1 MEMGFFDFVVSSS
14 GRGYRVLNEYD
25 CYDHDEYTFN
35 LCLRDNQRLKYF
47 PLVEVKQNQLKSR

>member
-35 LCLRDNQRLKYF
+35 LCLRDNQRQSISLW
-47 PLVEVKQNQLKSR
+47 SRLNKIN